1 MTIHPFGSERPQL
14 ADDVFIAPGAQV
26 IGKVTIGTGS
36 SVWFNCVLR
45 GDVGRITV
53 GERTNLQ
60 DGTIVHV
67 TGGRFDTHI
76 GDDVLIGH
84 GCIIHG
90 CRLENHTFVGMGAIV
105 LDGAVVE
112 ADAMLAAGF
121 LDEVRSLRARADLH
135 PDLPAMRCVGYRQA
149 WALLD
154 KLNALKNPPEVQQAE
169 HDFREQGIAATRQL
183 AKRQLTWL
191 RGMEQ
196 RIVIA
201 CDAPE
206 ALAQTLAAVQRFTAA
221 AL

>member
-1 MTIHPFGSERPQL
+1 MTIHSFGSERPQL

-90 CRLENHTFVGMGAIV
+90 CRLENHTFVGMGAIL

-112 ADAMLAAGF
+112 ADAMLAAGALLTPGKVVKSGELWAGRPAKF
-121 LDEVRSLRARADLH
+121 LRSLTAAEIAGNRAGA
-135 PDLPAMRCVGYRQA
+135 AGYAR
-149 WALLD
+149 
-154 KLNALKNPPEVQQAE
+154 
-169 HDFREQGIAATRQL
+169 
-183 AKRQLTWL
+183 
-191 RGMEQ
+191 
-196 RIVIA
+196 
-201 CDAPE
+201 
-206 ALAQTLAAVQRFTAA
+206 LAQVYRTGG
-221 AL
+221 

>member
-14 ADDVFIAPGAQV
+14 ADDVYIAPGAQV

-53 GERTNLQ
+53 GERTNIQ

-84 GCIIHG
+84 ACIIHG
-90 CRLENHTFVGMGAIV
+90 CRLENHAFVGMGAIV

-112 ADAMLAAGF
+112 PDAMLAAGALLTPGKVVKSGELWAGRPAKF
-121 LDEVRSLRARADLH
+121 LRSLTAAEIAGNRAGA
-135 PDLPAMRCVGYRQA
+135 AGYAR
-149 WALLD
+149 
-154 KLNALKNPPEVQQAE
+154 
-169 HDFREQGIAATRQL
+169 
-183 AKRQLTWL
+183 
-191 RGMEQ
+191 
-196 RIVIA
+196 
-201 CDAPE
+201 
-206 ALAQTLAAVQRFTAA
+206 LAQVYRMGR
-221 AL
+221 

>member
-1 MTIHPFGSERPQL
+1 M
-14 ADDVFIAPGAQV
+14 FIAPGAQV

-112 ADAMLAAGF
+112 ADAMLAAGALLTPGKVVKSGELWAGRPAKF
-121 LDEVRSLRARADLH
+121 LRSLTAAEIAGNRAGA
-135 PDLPAMRCVGYRQA
+135 AGYAR
-149 WALLD
+149 
-154 KLNALKNPPEVQQAE
+154 
-169 HDFREQGIAATRQL
+169 
-183 AKRQLTWL
+183 
-191 RGMEQ
+191 
-196 RIVIA
+196 
-201 CDAPE
+201 
-206 ALAQTLAAVQRFTAA
+206 LAQVYRTGR
-221 AL
+221 

>member
-1 MTIHPFGSERPQL
+1 MTIHSFGSERPQL

-112 ADAMLAAGF
+112 ADAMLAAGALLTPGKVVKSGELWAGRPAKF
-121 LDEVRSLRARADLH
+121 LRSLTVAEIAGNRAGA
-135 PDLPAMRCVGYRQA
+135 AGYAR
-149 WALLD
+149 
-154 KLNALKNPPEVQQAE
+154 
-169 HDFREQGIAATRQL
+169 
-183 AKRQLTWL
+183 
-191 RGMEQ
+191 
-196 RIVIA
+196 
-201 CDAPE
+201 
-206 ALAQTLAAVQRFTAA
+206 LAQVYRTGG
-221 AL
+221 